1 MHADWTVACGADD
14 PKVVVPWA
22 GKDESLRYVDLRAM
36 PDAIHEIPEATK
48 YPCMAAALLRWN
60 QPGTW
65 LFTAKC
71 DVWSYPAK
79 LFDGED
85 LPGFACAR
93 GSYIDLLPV
102 DIETFSS
109 FAACE
114 RQLRFW
120 TEIARS
126 IDLPASRCEWI
137 LRPARVFLTGAAPA
151 VGEKP
156 PSQNGFATTLY
167 IWGYGATPDSA
178 ANAWS
183 DALEALIEPVLV
195 FSAS

>member
-14 PKVVVPWA
+14 PEVVVPWN
-22 GKDESLRYVDLRAM
+22 GKDESLRYVDLRVA
-36 PDAIHEIPEATK
+36 PDSIHEIPEATK

-60 QPGTW
+60 HPGTW

-79 LFDGED
+79 LFDSED
-85 LPGFACAR
+85 LPGFAYAR

-109 FAACE
+109 FAASE

-126 IDLPASRCEWI
+126 IDLPASRCEWT
-137 LRPARVFLTGAAPA
+137 LRPARIFPTAATPA
-151 VGEKP
+151 VAANSSPK
-156 PSQNGFATTLY
+156 NGFATTLY
-167 IWGYGATPDSA
+167 IWGYGATPESA
-178 ANAWS
+178 ATIWAA
-183 DALEALIEPVLV
+183 ALEALIEPVLT
-195 FSAS
+195 FSPS